1 MFEAADVDRDPASVP
16 LAELDRLWDFDDPAA
31 SERRFAALLPRA
43 RNEHGGAVLTETLT
57 QLARA
62 RGLQRRFDEA
72 DATLD
77 DAEAA
82 LRPDDA
88 RGRVRIHL
96 ERGRVANTAGREGRG
111 RASFLSAWELAS
123 AADEDGLAVD
133 AAHMLGIVEAG
144 DEGTRWN
151 ERAMEL
157 ARSSPDPDARRWVG
171 SLASNMGWAR
181 HDTGDDDGAI
191 ALFELARDEWLADG
205 RVDRARVARWSIARC
220 LRSRG
225 DVDDALGAQ
234 ETLLAELDDLGETD
248 GYVVE
253 EIAECLLT
261 LGRADDARPFFARAY
276 AELGEDPQLRAD
288 EPERLDRL
296 RSLGSS

>member
-1 MFEAADVDRDPASVP
+1 MDRDPASIP
-16 LAELDRLWDFDDPAA
+16 LAELDLLSDFDDPEA

-43 RNEHGGAVLTETLT
+43 RDELDGAFLTETLT

-62 RGLQRRFDEA
+62 RGLLRRFDEA

-111 RASFLSAWELAS
+111 RTSFLAAWELAR
-123 AADEDGLAVD
+123 AAGEDALAVD
-133 AAHMLGIVEAG
+133 AAHMLGIVEPPDIAG
-144 DEGTRWN
+144 EWN
-151 ERAMEL
+151 ERATEL
-157 ARSSPDPDARRWVG
+157 AHTSPDPDARRWLG
-171 SLASNMGWAR
+171 SLANNMGWAR
-181 HDTGDDDGAI
+181 HEAGDVDGAI
-191 ALFELARDEWLADG
+191 ALFEQSRDAFLADG

-225 DVDDALGAQ
+225 DVAEALDAQ
-234 ETLLAELDDLGETD
+234 ETLLADLDELGETD
-248 GYVVE
+248 GYVHE

-276 AELGEDPQLRAD
+276 AELGADPQHRAD
-288 EPERLDRL
+288 EPDRLERL
-296 RSLGSS
+296 RSLAAS

>member
-1 MFEAADVDRDPASVP
+1 MDRDPASIP
-16 LAELDRLWDFDDPAA
+16 LAELALLSDFDDPEAT
-31 SERRFAALLPRA
+31 ERRFAALRPLPRT
-43 RNEHGGAVLTETLT
+43 ELDGAVLTETLT

-62 RGLQRRFDEA
+62 RGLLRRFDEA

-96 ERGRVANTAGREGRG
+96 ERGRVANTAGREGQG
-111 RASFLSAWELAS
+111 RTSFLAAWELAR
-123 AADEDGLAVD
+123 AAGEDALAID
-133 AAHMLGIVEAG
+133 AGHMLGIVEPPDIAW
-144 DEGTRWN
+144 EWN
-151 ERAMEL
+151 ARAMEL
-157 ARSSPDPDARRWVG
+157 ARTSPDPAARRWIG
-171 SLASNMGWAR
+171 SLANNMGWAR
-181 HDTGDDDGAI
+181 HEAGDVDGAI
-191 ALFELARDEWLADG
+191 ALFEQSRDAFLADG

-225 DVDDALGAQ
+225 DVAEALDAQ
-234 ETLLAELDDLGETD
+234 ETLLADLDELGETD
-248 GYVVE
+248 GYVHE

-276 AELGEDPQLRAD
+276 AELGADPQLRAD
-288 EPERLDRL
+288 EPDRLERL
-296 RSLGSS
+296 RSLAAS